1 MNDILRFTF
10 TPDSLDNNFAGTQ
23 SGESMKYKLMASDNY
38 REQQEDLFEAG
49 LMRRLRLAVNIWT
62 IQGNE
67 NTAYELINETSIVF
81 SPNVPQNEK
90 EIVEMIKSLYG
101 IVSDQTIFELLNQ
114 VTGVDA
120 EDELRRLK
128 EQEDLEQP
136 EPRLNP
142 VDEVVDDEQEAESKP
157 S

>member
-1 MNDILRFTF
+1 
-10 TPDSLDNNFAGTQ
+10 
-23 SGESMKYKLMASDNY
+23 
-38 REQQEDLFEAG
+38 
-49 LMRRLRLAVNIWT
+49 MRRLRLAVNIWA

-67 NTAYELINETSIVF
+67 NTAYELINETSVVF

-120 EDELRRLK
+120 ADELERLK
-128 EQEDLEQP
+128 EQEALEQP
-136 EPRLNP
+136 EPRLDTA
-142 VDEVVDDEQEAESKP
+142 DEVVNDEQEAESKP

>member
-1 MNDILRFTF
+1 
-10 TPDSLDNNFAGTQ
+10 
-23 SGESMKYKLMASDNY
+23 
-38 REQQEDLFEAG
+38 
-49 LMRRLRLAVNIWT
+49 MRRLRLAVNIWK

-67 NTAYELINETSIVF
+67 NTAYELINETSVVF

-101 IVSDQTIFELLNQ
+101 IVSNQTIFELLNQ

-120 EDELRRLK
+120 ADELERLK
-128 EQEDLEQP
+128 EQEALEQP

-142 VDEVVDDEQEAESKP
+142 VNEVVDDEQEAEQKTS
-157 S
+157 